1 MTTPAV
7 IPTYFFNVSANLSYG
22 CGPTALQGWRAG
34 AIPARGEY
42 NDARSCGLFAWV
54 TRRFAPR
61 QNAGLQWVQ
70 RIDRPENVL
79 ELDLAVVGGGDA
91 YAGPRD
97 DPGGHVG
104 ESRAPVPAAF
114 QLPTV
119 LFPGVHTGRHQA

>member
-54 TRRFAPR
+54 TRRFDPR
-61 QNAGLQWVQ
+61 QHAGLQWVQ
-70 RIDRPENVL
+70 RIDRPAHVL

-91 YAGPRD
+91 SPRSRD
-97 DPGGHVG
+97 DLGGHLG
-104 ESRAPVPAAF
+104 AARAPVNAAF
-114 QLPTV
+114 QRPTEI
-119 LFPGVHTGRHQA
+119 FRPNGRDTSM